1 MTSIKLKWIEEFLCV
16 KAKVS
21 NTNFKFYE
29 DERVSF
35 ILVLF
40 EYSAERSVLTLAKF
54 EVVNAM
60 HGLIQ
65 YYAIT
70 RKIHA
75 LLVHIQLYKF

>member
-1 MTSIKLKWIEEFLCV
+1 MTPIKLPWIEKFLCV
-16 KAKVS
+16 NAKLS

-29 DERVSF
+29 DERISF

-40 EYSAERSVLTLAKF
+40 EYSAERSVVSLAKF

-60 HGLIQ
+60 HGLVQ
-65 YYAIT
+65 YYAFT

-75 LLVHIQLYKF
+75 LFVHIQLYKF